1 VSKPCLLIENLV
13 DGLFN
18 QTQAIDDVHRAVAD
32 DIKDPEAQKEGKE
45 IVAELAKIKYELQHN
60 RQMTYN
66 TQ

>member
-1 VSKPCLLIENLV
+1 VSKPYFLIESVV
-13 DGLFN
+13 DRLFN

-32 DIKDPEAQKEGKE
+32 DIKDAEAQQEGKE

-66 TQ
+66 IQ